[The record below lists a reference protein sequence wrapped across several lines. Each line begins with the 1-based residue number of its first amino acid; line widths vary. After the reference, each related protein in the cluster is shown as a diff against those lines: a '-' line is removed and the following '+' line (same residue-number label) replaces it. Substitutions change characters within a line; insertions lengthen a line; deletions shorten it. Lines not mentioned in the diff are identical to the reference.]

1 MLLFMLMMLTCLSSL
16 QAGVYEYEQEE
27 NGEDEEDEK
36 NFVDR
41 EPLSCII
48 NFVFSTSKTH
58 GSKMRL

>member
-1 MLLFMLMMLTCLSSL
+1 MLTCLSSL

-27 NGEDEEDEK
+27 IGEDEEGEEDTGE
-36 NFVDR
+36 R
-41 EPLSCII
+41 EPHSCVI